1 MAESRL
7 VTPKLLFRR
16 VAVAEAITWALLLI
30 GMFLK
35 YVTETTDLGVRIF
48 GMVHGVV
55 FLAYGLIAITTW
67 VNQRWQLGVG
77 MLALV
82 SAVPPFATI
91 LFDRRVEAAGLL
103 EGPWRFGAGG
113 ETPSTLPER
122 VLAGDVT
129 ARRALVDVVH
139 TPLVAA
145 GRDLVDTL
153 QAYLDTGGA
162 LEATARLLFVHAN
175 TVRYRLNRV
184 EQVTGLLATDP
195 RERWTLQ
202 LGLAVGRLAESPRTH
217 RG

>member
-7 VTPKLLFRR
+7 VTPKILFRR

-55 FLAYGLIAITTW
+55 FIAYGLIAITTW
-67 VNQRWQLGVG
+67 VNQRWPLGVG

-122 VLAGDVT
+122 GLAWLTRNPGL
-129 ARRALVDVVH
+129 AAVVGV
-139 TPLVAA
+139 VAVA
-145 GRDLVDTL
+145 GL
-153 QAYLDTGGA
+153 TGVA
-162 LEATARLLFVHAN
+162 LFVGPPAS
-175 TVRYRLNRV
+175 
-184 EQVTGLLATDP
+184 G
-195 RERWTLQ
+195 
-202 LGLAVGRLAESPRTH
+202 S
-217 RG
+217 